1 MRQVVLSAIV
11 TREAQLPPRVF
22 LLVDGIHA
30 PLEASLPISLR
41 RETSWPCCMLLD
53 SVSGHDPTLTHV
65 RPGCISIS
73 WCNFGPLDLM
83 IWPNLQPHLRRDS
96 FQARELGKVHSE
108 PDDALANRSAHAR
121 NTASNRLLA
130 GHITVRW
137 QGCALPC
144 TSTHSAFFPSHP
156 EGKAPWLRLAG
167 AVTIA
172 APGFPRPLVSW
183 FCYS

>member
-1 MRQVVLSAIV
+1 MMFAPGRLVRHRDPGGATTSSSFSACRRD
-11 TREAQLPPRVF
+11 TRPARGELPQILTPRDF
-22 LLVDGIHA
+22 LAV
-30 PLEASLPISLR
+30 
-41 RETSWPCCMLLD
+41 LLD

-108 PDDALANRSAHAR
+108 PDDALANRSAHAH

-156 EGKAPWLRLAG
+156 EGKAPWLRPAG